1 MTETTDPTTAP
12 TETTGRSAGLHSR
25 RGFFAV
31 GGALTAGAVLAACG
45 GDDESDDAA
54 TTTESPDTSED
65 TTTTTEAEGGGD
77 AELATF
83 AAGLELLAANTYAAA
98 LTAAGDGALGE
109 IPPAVAEYATVA
121 QAQHQAYSD
130 ALAEAAGDITPE
142 VPADIESAVNDG
154 FAGVTDVG
162 GLARF
167 ALGFELQAAATY
179 LEVLPLLESE
189 AAINLV
195 GSILPVTR
203 QRASILHFALGE
215 YPVPDTF
222 ATTDESLVP
231 G

>member
-1 MTETTDPTTAP
+1 MTDTTTPQSDPVAP
-12 TETTGRSAGLHSR
+12 TGLVATLHSR
-25 RGFFAV
+25 RGFFAI
-31 GGALTAGAVLAACG
+31 GGAVTAGAVLAACG
-45 GDDESDDAA
+45 SDDDGSA
-54 TTTESPDTSED
+54 TTTEAPTTSED

-98 LTAAGDGALGE
+98 LEAAGDGALGE

-121 QAQHQAYSD
+121 QAHHQAYSD
-130 ALAEAAGDITPE
+130 ALAEAAGGITPE
-142 VPADIESAVNDG
+142 VPADIETAVNEG
-154 FAGVTDVG
+154 FAEVTDVA
-162 GLARF
+162 GLAQF

-203 QRASILHFALGE
+203 QRAAILHFVLGE
-215 YPVPDTF
+215 YPVPNTF
-222 ATTDESLVP
+222 ATTEESLVP